1 MNRWRAGARDRKG
14 RPRLVY
20 GAALRLDKWLW
31 FSRLAKTRSEARTLC
46 ESRRL
51 RIDGR
56 VVERASALVRAGQ
69 VLSFPLHERVVV
81 VRVEGLAERRGPYE
95 DARHMYTDLAADGA
109 GVPQPGGFAPALC
122 QEALTQGAAA
132 F

>member
-1 MNRWRAGARDRKG
+1 
-14 RPRLVY
+14 LVY

-31 FSRLAKTRSEARTLC
+31 FARLAKSRSAAQDLC

-56 VVERASALVRAGQ
+56 VIDRASALVRSGA
-69 VLSFPLHERVVV
+69 VLSFPRGDEIVV
-81 VRVEGLAERRGPYE
+81 VRVEGLADHRGPYA
-95 DARHMYTDLAADGA
+95 DACQMYTDLSHRRDAATGS
-109 GVPQPGGFAPALC
+109 GQPAALTPPLTPAL
-122 QEALTQGAAA
+122 AS

>member
-1 MNRWRAGARDRKG
+1 M
-14 RPRLVY
+14 VY
-20 GAALRLDKWLW
+20 GAGLRLDKWLW
-31 FSRLAKTRSEARTLC
+31 FARLAKSRSAAQGLC

-56 VVERASALVRAGQ
+56 VIDRASALVRAGS
-69 VLSFPLHERVVV
+69 VLSFPDDDRVVV

-95 DARHMYTDLAADGA
+95 EARHLYTDLSRNLAIACS
-109 GVPQPGGFAPALC
+109 APLT
-122 QEALTQGAAA
+122 EASAS

>member
-1 MNRWRAGARDRKG
+1 M
-14 RPRLVY
+14 VY

-31 FSRLAKTRSEARTLC
+31 FARLAKSRSAAQDLC

-56 VVERASALVRAGQ
+56 VIDRASALVRAGA
-69 VLSFPLHERVVV
+69 VVSFPKGDEVVI
-81 VRVEGLAERRGPYE
+81 VRVEGLADHRGPYE
-95 DARHMYTDLAADGA
+95 DARHLYTDLTGPRAAP
-109 GVPQPGGFAPALC
+109 VPSEGWNQTATQKPPLTPAL
-122 QEALTQGAAA
+122 AS

>member
-1 MNRWRAGARDRKG
+1 
-14 RPRLVY
+14 LVY

-31 FSRLAKTRSEARTLC
+31 FARLAKSRGAAQDLC

-56 VVERASALVRAGQ
+56 VIDKASALVRAGA
-69 VLSFPLHERVVV
+69 VLSFPKDDEVIV
-81 VRVEGLAERRGPYE
+81 VRVESLADRRGPYE
-95 DARHMYTDLAADGA
+95 DARHLYTDLTGPRA
-109 GVPQPGGFAPALC
+109 VAPASNGWNAAAAPTPAPIP
-122 QEALTQGAAA
+122 ALTPALAA

>member
-1 MNRWRAGARDRKG
+1 M
-14 RPRLVY
+14 VY

-31 FSRLAKTRSEARTLC
+31 FARLAKSRGAAQDLC

-56 VVERASALVRAGQ
+56 VIERASALVRAGS
-69 VLSFPLHERVVV
+69 VLSFPKGDEVVI
-81 VRVEGLAERRGPYE
+81 VRVEGLADHRGPYE
-95 DARHMYTDLAADGA
+95 EARHLYTDLTGRRDDSMVANGWSQAAA
-109 GVPQPGGFAPALC
+109 QKPPLTPAL
-122 QEALTQGAAA
+122 AS

>member
-1 MNRWRAGARDRKG
+1 M
-14 RPRLVY
+14 VY

-31 FSRLAKTRSEARTLC
+31 FARLAKSRGAAQDLC

-56 VVERASALVRAGQ
+56 VIERASALVRAGS
-69 VLSFPLHERVVV
+69 VLSFPRGDEVVV
-81 VRVEGLAERRGPYE
+81 VRVEGLADRRGPYE
-95 DARHMYTDLAADGA
+95 EARHLYTDLTGPRADTASENSWGQA
-109 GVPQPGGFAPALC
+109 MVQKPPLTPAL
-122 QEALTQGAAA
+122 AS